1 MLLKFYISETPLI
14 EFDLDHK
21 TRKANIINFT
31 DTRAIAPIFSKRQ
44 LSYDGLEQRLQE
56 MTDTNKSLEELTA
69 DIAEH
74 GLCCPFH
81 INLKA
86 KVD

>member
-1 MLLKFYISETPLI
+1 
-14 EFDLDHK
+14 
-21 TRKANIINFT
+21 
-31 DTRAIAPIFSKRQ
+31 
-44 LSYDGLEQRLQE
+44 
-56 MTDTNKSLEELTA
+56 MTDTKKSLEELTA

>member
-14 EFDLDHK
+14 DFEIDHK
-21 TRKANIINFT
+21 TKTATIVNFT
-31 DTRAIAPIFSKRQ
+31 DTKAISPIFSKYQ
-44 LSYDGLEQRLQE
+44 LSYAGLEQRLQE
-56 MTDTNKSLEELTA
+56 MTDTKKRLEELTN

-74 GLCCPFH
+74 GLCCPFQ

-86 KVD
+86 KVE

>member
-14 EFDLDHK
+14 KFDLNHK
-21 TRKANIINFT
+21 TRKAKVVNFT
-31 DTRAIAPIFSKRQ
+31 DTRAIAPIFSRAH

-56 MTDTNKSLEELTA
+56 MTDTKKSLEELTA
-69 DIAEH
+69 DIAEN

-86 KVD
+86 KVE

>member
-14 EFDLDHK
+14 DFEIDHK
-21 TRKANIINFT
+21 TKTATIVNFT
-31 DTRAIAPIFSKRQ
+31 DTKAIIPIFSKYQ
-44 LSYDGLEQRLQE
+44 LSYAGLEQRLQE
-56 MTDTNKSLEELTA
+56 MTDTKKRLEELTN

-74 GLCCPFH
+74 GLCCPFQ

-86 KVD
+86 KVE

>member
-21 TRKANIINFT
+21 TRKANIVNFT
-31 DTRAIAPIFSKRQ
+31 DTRAIAPIFSRAH
-44 LSYDGLEQRLQE
+44 LSYTGLEQRLQE
-56 MTDTNKSLEELTA
+56 MTDTKKSLEELTD

-74 GLCCPFH
+74 GLCCPFQ

-86 KVD
+86 KVE

>member
-21 TRKANIINFT
+21 TQKATVVNFT
-31 DTRAIAPIFSKRQ
+31 DVKAISPIFSKGQ
-44 LSYDGLEQRLQE
+44 LSYTGLEQRLQE
-56 MTDTNKSLEELTA
+56 MTDTKKSLEELTA
-69 DIAEH
+69 DIEEH
-74 GLCCPFH
+74 GLCCPFQ

-86 KVD
+86 KVE